1 MEATKTV
8 DETKTLD
15 AIERGRLTKGFIMT
29 VQIIISLVMFIVV
42 LPFFVLWRVPIS
54 FLYLIRKEKEEPKNT
69 DQEKEKEREGIK
81 EDGQEKDHG
90 EEEEP
95 ELPPPKDAYERAID
109 RFNKTWKKF
118 RDLSIN
124 KPVVTYWS
132 RIAAPILLVVEASL
146 SLALLEKSLV

>member
-29 VQIIISLVMFIVV
+29 VQIIISLVMFIVI

-90 EEEEP
+90 EEEE
-95 ELPPPKDAYERAID
+95 
-109 RFNKTWKKF
+109 
-118 RDLSIN
+118 
-124 KPVVTYWS
+124 
-132 RIAAPILLVVEASL
+132 L
-146 SLALLEKSLV
+146 SLIHI